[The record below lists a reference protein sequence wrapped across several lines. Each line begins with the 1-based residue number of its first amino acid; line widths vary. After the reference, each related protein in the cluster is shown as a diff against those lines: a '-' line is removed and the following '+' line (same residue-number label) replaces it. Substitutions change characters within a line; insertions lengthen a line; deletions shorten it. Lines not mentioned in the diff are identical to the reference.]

1 MYICVASTLPLLLQ
15 TQPPPPLRVTLKFIY
30 VWAECP
36 GYFYCQD
43 DLEELENE
51 VEQMWAGHLGSVLP
65 SPRKY
70 SGIVVLALLF
80 LCLSTAKYWI
90 MSFHTICPQAS
101 LKIHEWAILWGTGA
115 IVCPSRP
122 STKDLTRN
130 TWRGASVVISQTD
143 LAEAPVSA
151 SKHSNSGFWGNSA
164 SLQHVSSIQM
174 TWWSLYQASTQSVS
188 LSRRRWYLINRT
200 NLQYYYE

>member
-1 MYICVASTLPLLLQ
+1 MQKNGERKSVCALLAR
-15 TQPPPPLRVTLKFIY
+15 TQPPCLSVTLKFIY

-43 DLEELENE
+43 DLEEARSE
-51 VEQMWAGHLGSVLP
+51 VEQMWAEHLGSVLP
-65 SPRKY
+65 SPHKY

-122 STKDLTRN
+122 SAEDLTRN
-130 TWRGASVVISQTD
+130 TWRGASVAISQTD
-143 LAEAPVSA
+143 LAEGPRLCQRR
-151 SKHSNSGFWGNSA
+151 SNRGFRGGELGRLATCIINSDDPMKSVA
-164 SLQHVSSIQM
+164 GQHAICFPLKE
-174 TWWSLYQASTQSVS
+174 T
-188 LSRRRWYLINRT
+188 
-200 NLQYYYE
+200 

>member
-1 MYICVASTLPLLLQ
+1 MYKCGFPSPSVTTKPTL
-15 TQPPPPLRVTLKFIY
+15 PPLRVTLKFIY

-51 VEQMWAGHLGSVLP
+51 AEQMWAGHLGSVLP

-70 SGIVVLALLF
+70 SSIVSLAPLF

-122 STKDLTRN
+122 GTKDLTRN

-151 SKHSNSGFWGNSA
+151 SKHSNRGFWGNSA
-164 SLQHVSSIQM
+164 AFATCIINSDDLM
-174 TWWSLYQASTQSVS
+174 KSVS
-188 LSRRRWYLINRT
+188 GQHAICFPLKETLVVDK
-200 NLQYYYE
+200 